1 MGKKCLSLF
10 LVSFHFLF
18 LMTCATAT
26 IETKVDP
33 DQKIVPLKF
42 PEVQIATTKG
52 DRSTGKL
59 IQFENQ
65 TLTFL
70 PYPYWNVEPVKI
82 PLDDIARIE
91 VKGKKSRA
99 VSGLVGGFAYSFIA
113 VGLIAGLPAKYDED
127 YGLALGLSAISGGI
141 GGLIGLA
148 IGAIVD
154 ISDKKNFEF
163 TTMSTSEKIASLR
176 KIMGAR

>member
-10 LVSFHFLF
+10 LVSFHLLL

-33 DQKIVPLKF
+33 DQKITPLKF
-42 PEVQIATTKG
+42 PEVRIVTTKG
-52 DRSTGKL
+52 DRTTGKL
-59 IQFENQ
+59 TQFENQ

-70 PYPYWNVEPVKI
+70 PYPYWNVDSIKI

-91 VKGKKSRA
+91 LKERKSHAGSRFVA
-99 VSGLVGGFAYSFIA
+99 GFSYAFIV
-113 VGLIAGLPAKYDED
+113 VGLLAGFDAKYDED
-127 YGLALGLSAISGGI
+127 YEDALAGTAVLGGI
-141 GGLIGLA
+141 AGLIGLA
-148 IGAIVD
+148 IGAI
-154 ISDKKNFEF
+154 SDSASKKKYEF
-163 TTMSTSEKIASLR
+163 AAMSTPEKVASLR